1 MSNNVWEE
9 STINNVKDSLF
20 PHIQHLPSSSFQKV
34 RLSCMNEHM
43 MYSSLSGASFLIW
56 LLGTAVY
63 NVLMGMAFHPIIY
76 LTNTSTYDGNEGDL

>member
-1 MSNNVWEE
+1 MGR
-9 STINNVKDSLF
+9 INNKQCEGLTF
-20 PHIQHLPSSSFQKV
+20 PTHSTFAVVFLPESEIV
-34 RLSCMNEHM
+34 LYEHM